1 MPTSRGAGH
10 PCWAEWNN
18 HPCML
23 IVLYSQNRIE
33 IHSAVKNGTGI
44 HSAGKPEKPFH
55 ETLYAENLFR
65 KSPKSIPPTDESICQ
80 KKHTCLWYETFI
92 THMYLLAIPNPDS
105 EAASLGTVG
114 MSWRVRGARA
124 RARAGGK

>member
-23 IVLYSQNRIE
+23 IILYSQNRIE

-80 KKHTCLWYETFI
+80 KNTRLWYETFI

-105 EAASLGTVG
+105 EAAGLGTVG
-114 MSWRVRGARA
+114 TSWRVRGARA